1 MIYLTGLLAMIK
13 KFVNDY
19 YCFVLPVNVYTVIIW
34 SILWHIH
41 VGKPLAFF
49 TLCLL
54 WLVGMDQ
61 VAGGGW
67 DHVLA
72 AMQIPDLNIED
83 FLQTAL
89 DEGTFLLLYGYIVQ
103 KLPLCQQLLEEQA
116 LIGRLLNWITV
127 AKPL

>member
-1 MIYLTGLLAMIK
+1 M
-13 KFVNDY
+13 
-19 YCFVLPVNVYTVIIW
+19 
-34 SILWHIH
+34 LW
-41 VGKPLAFF
+41 V
-49 TLCLL
+49 
-54 WLVGMDQ
+54 VGMDQ